1 MPMRARTRRPAR
13 RGEAGGRARHGR
25 SLGALL
31 TLLCAAGALGLGGCA
46 GYVGDARGALR
57 DGRYLEALETLCDH
71 DADFDK
77 LSPKKQ
83 ALYALVRGR
92 ALTKLGEY
100 AEAARWLRTAHE
112 LELGAP
118 GTLSRRDRDELAIG
132 YAELSSALGTA
143 ITPETVVLPADGE
156 PSASDE
162 LAPTNDAAHAR
173 APSKVTTPGAP
184 HLGVR

>member
-1 MPMRARTRRPAR
+1 M
-13 RGEAGGRARHGR
+13 
-25 SLGALL
+25 
-31 TLLCAAGALGLGGCA
+31 ALGLAALLGAVGCA

-71 DADFDK
+71 DGDFDR

-118 GTLSRRDRDELAIG
+118 GTLSRKDRDELALG
-132 YAELSSALGTA
+132 YAELSSALGAA
-143 ITPETVVLPADGE
+143 ITPDTVVLPADE
-156 PSASDE
+156 PSASQGLTPTTE
-162 LAPTNDAAHAR
+162 APGLGAAQAR
-173 APSKVTTPGAP
+173 ARDKQPSGP